1 MKILATFLY
10 IISSEILDELFINFK
25 NFDDGLSDKL
35 LNKIDLKAKLKE
47 EWIIKSKEMYKNW
60 LENLIS
66 LTFSH

>member
-1 MKILATFLY
+1 LKILATFLY